1 MTESST
7 HNVELGPLL
16 RLSSSIHKHTVSCL
30 MILSP
35 CMILPT
41 AHIFGSDLRAR
52 QISIEGI
59 RMQNIFHSFAAIASS
74 APTAAT
80 DAAEI

>member
-1 MTESST
+1 
-7 HNVELGPLL
+7 
-16 RLSSSIHKHTVSCL
+16 

-74 APTAAT
+74 APTAAM